1 MSTIRSQRLAIS
13 SHSVARLLGEWE
25 RDGPGYVDLA
35 DKLRALVMDGRIARG
50 AWLPSERELATALGK
65 SRTMVIAAYR
75 RLRELGYVTSVRGAG
90 SLIELPDDASP
101 PASSKRID
109 DAIDLSRAAPQMWQ
123 AMPDVIRE
131 AADGFSSDPGEP
143 FDLVGRPALRQSIA
157 EYYSERG
164 LATRPTQ
171 IMVTLGAQHAITLL
185 ARTLLGRGDRVLV
198 ETPSYPHAIHA
209 LRSEGSRIDA
219 LTAVP
224 VDRAGWDLTRFDNA
238 LQAARPSL
246 AYLIPDLHNPT
257 GMSMSAETRD
267 HVTEQAARFGTILIA
282 DETTAELAHSQDSP
296 SPLPLACY
304 CRDERL
310 VVTVG
315 SLSKSVWGGM
325 RIGWIRAHESMIDQL
340 ALTRQHVDLGTPA
353 FEQSVAV
360 RVLARLPEALADR
373 RRELSQ
379 ARDLVERFIHSR
391 LPGWEIESPPGS
403 VSMWVSLG
411 VPLSSELAE
420 AGRGI
425 GLTLTPGSSF
435 GVDGGFERHLR
446 IPITEPTTVLERA
459 LELLDDA
466 WSASTRRP
474 PIAKRRVPS
483 FV

>member
-101 PASSKRID
+101 PSSSKLID
-109 DAIDLSRAAPQMWQ
+109 DAIDLSRAAPQMWR
-123 AMPDVIRE
+123 AMPDVVRE

-209 LRSEGSRIDA
+209 LRSEGARIDA

-246 AYLIPDLHNPT
+246 A
-257 GMSMSAETRD
+257 
-267 HVTEQAARFGTILIA
+267 
-282 DETTAELAHSQDSP
+282 
-296 SPLPLACY
+296 
-304 CRDERL
+304 
-310 VVTVG
+310 
-315 SLSKSVWGGM
+315 
-325 RIGWIRAHESMIDQL
+325 
-340 ALTRQHVDLGTPA
+340 
-353 FEQSVAV
+353 
-360 RVLARLPEALADR
+360 
-373 RRELSQ
+373 
-379 ARDLVERFIHSR
+379 
-391 LPGWEIESPPGS
+391 
-403 VSMWVSLG
+403 
-411 VPLSSELAE
+411 
-420 AGRGI
+420 
-425 GLTLTPGSSF
+425 
-435 GVDGGFERHLR
+435 
-446 IPITEPTTVLERA
+446 
-459 LELLDDA
+459 
-466 WSASTRRP
+466 
-474 PIAKRRVPS
+474 
-483 FV
+483 